1 MAHRNPAV
9 NTMGTDAADAT
20 DATDAA
26 DAAVMSTG
34 LAVTVVAVAN
44 RVVAEANRAV
54 AVANRVVAA
63 RVADAPCVVS
73 PTGRPPLVAD
83 RRSWPS
89 VLTWRS
95 PSRSVRRTCAP
106 CARRRATVSGA
117 GWP

>member
-9 NTMGTDAADAT
+9 NAMD
-20 DATDAA
+20 TDAA
-26 DAAVMSTG
+26 DAAVMVTG
-34 LAVTVVAVAN
+34 RRVAA
-44 RVVAEANRAV
+44 VAEANRAV
-54 AVANRVVAA
+54 AVANRAVAA

>member
-26 DAAVMSTG
+26 DAAVMITG

-44 RVVAEANRAV
+44 RVVAVANRA
-54 AVANRVVAA
+54 VAA